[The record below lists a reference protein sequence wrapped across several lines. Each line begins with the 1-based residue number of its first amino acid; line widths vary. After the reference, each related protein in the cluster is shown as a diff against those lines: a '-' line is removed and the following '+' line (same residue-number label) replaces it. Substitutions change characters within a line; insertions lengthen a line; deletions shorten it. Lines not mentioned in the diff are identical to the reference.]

1 MLYIRSIYLAFFL
14 SFSWYSFPFISQLYP
29 FWIIIFLDAFHIYS
43 KELGFDLCAL
53 IIQIFLT
60 ELKSF
65 KFIIIWL
72 LCLLSILPYHVF
84 IMCWYKVVTH
94 CWSFF
99 FFSQQRERATV
110 LFKNTLML
118 FILWFTLCDIAMS
131 FLLLLTIS

>member
-94 CWSFF
+94 CWSLFF
-99 FFSQQRERATV
+99 FFSAKR
-110 LFKNTLML
+110 KGYS
-118 FILWFTLCDIAMS
+118 FIQKHLNVVYSLIYSLWHCHELSAAPNH
-131 FLLLLTIS
+131 